1 MAVFSQIKLPDGV
14 DAAKANRI
22 IKWIVE
28 AEAENN
34 KTSKK
39 TDNEMIHEIAKQIQS
54 DVKCL

>member
-1 MAVFSQIKLPDGV
+1 MADFGQIKLPEGV

-22 IKWIVE
+22 IKWIIE

-39 TDNEMIHEIAKQIQS
+39 TDSEMIHEIAKRIQS
-54 DVKCL
+54 DAKCL